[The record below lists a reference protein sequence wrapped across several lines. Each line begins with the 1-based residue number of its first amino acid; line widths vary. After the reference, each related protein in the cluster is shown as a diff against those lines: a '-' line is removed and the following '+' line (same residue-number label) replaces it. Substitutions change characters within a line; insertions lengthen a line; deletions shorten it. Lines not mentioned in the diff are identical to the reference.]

1 MSDFY
6 LHAINT
12 TGDISCIFESVEYLE
27 KILATGALLTRHAL
41 GLLGNG
47 FNGTRYISLSD
58 YGKRHNNVYKD
69 DPQFSDYTAYEMYS
83 TKAVSLAF
91 PKENL
96 KVVHPTLIDPL
107 DISLLSMLKF
117 YGASRD
123 MLSKRI
129 SDLPDEVQVKGSI
142 TLEKASGVTIPVR
155 EINNRFKERKL
166 LEIFKKICL
175 LLEEYEYGFKVYDV
189 ESMEELT
196 SSDDVLQ
203 VAKRSH

>member
-1 MSDFY
+1 MSDVY

-12 TGDISCIFESVEYLE
+12 TGDIACIYDSVEHLE

-41 GLLGNG
+41 GMLGNG
-47 FNGTRYISLSD
+47 FNGTRFISLSD
-58 YGKRHNNVYKD
+58 YSLRHDNVYKD

-107 DISLLSMLKF
+107 DNSLFSMLKF

-123 MLSKRI
+123 MFSKRI

-142 TLEKASGVTIPVR
+142 SLDKASGITIPVK

-166 LEIFKKICL
+166 LEIFKKICSL
-175 LLEEYEYGFKVYDV
+175 IEKYEYTFRVYDV
-189 ESMEELT
+189 ESMDEITTE
-196 SSDDVLQ
+196 DDVLQ
-203 VAKRSH
+203 IAKRSH